1 MNKLWK
7 CYAQCVKGKRHQEK
21 NMLCQDRVA
30 YQQKGNRQAI
40 VLIDGIGSTDRNI
53 IAGERVAEYIAGF
66 FLDQFEEIMTG
77 NEAEIKF
84 QLMRQVRRIIEALTI
99 EYKCSEQEF
108 GSTVMAVCI
117 CHDSKQYCGIHLG
130 DGIITY
136 KDSVLHVMS
145 YPLNGLDAKQTCLT
159 ISETAMNKMKL
170 FRGNIGDTTQ
180 YILMSDGMYS
190 YPVHRQELE
199 RIIDSMKGEG
209 MIAAKEDDRS
219 IIGLACEEN
228 SV

>member
-1 MNKLWK
+1 
-7 CYAQCVKGKRHQEK
+7 
-21 NMLCQDRVA
+21 
-30 YQQKGNRQAI
+30 
-40 VLIDGIGSTDRNI
+40 
-53 IAGERVAEYIAGF
+53 
-66 FLDQFEEIMTG
+66 
-77 NEAEIKF
+77 
-84 QLMRQVRRIIEALTI
+84 
-99 EYKCSEQEF
+99 
-108 GSTVMAVCI
+108 
-117 CHDSKQYCGIHLG
+117 
-130 DGIITY
+130 
-136 KDSVLHVMS
+136 MS